1 LAFIYRMAS
10 HPAAERPWPGNSNQ
24 SKHQQNLMNNPS
36 YYSPESVSLPTPPQ
50 TTDEASR
57 TTSQPLLHSSSTQP
71 QIAGEPQHD
80 QLGGPARGTGR
91 TSVAL
96 ACIGCRSRHLKCD
109 AVSPTCSRCYADGR
123 QCFYLKSRRGYK
135 GPKRSVPPKSQPLPG
150 NADRGD
156 GSDSSGSLH
165 DG

>member
-1 LAFIYRMAS
+1 MDS
-10 HPAAERPWPGNSNQ
+10 HPEEQPWSVNLNQ
-24 SKHQQNLMNNPS
+24 FQYQHYLMNNPS

-50 TTDEASR
+50 TVDE
-57 TTSQPLLHSSSTQP
+57 TSTATPQP
-71 QIAGEPQHD
+71 QPQPHTGPTHPPPIAHETPQHD
-80 QLGGPARGTGR
+80 QPEAPPRGAGR

-135 GPKRSVPPKSQPLPG
+135 GPKRSVPSKPQHLPG
-150 NADRGD
+150 SADRGD
-156 GSDSSGSLH
+156 ASDCSTASPQ